1 MILFSTNQ
9 KIKKSI
15 LASLP
20 ILTLFVILTSTIIL
34 FSCKKDQGNFR
45 KLTNKERANV
55 VYSIG
60 ILLQENYIFPEI
72 ADSMSAHIINNLRNG
87 LYQSISRPE
96 DYAAKLT
103 QDLQS
108 VSHDK
113 HIRVVFNKPQKESSA
128 PGDSTKSKTDINDI
142 LRRDNYGFKE
152 AKILDGNIGYLDLR
166 FFADTLYAKNAALAA
181 MNYLCGADAL
191 IIDLRNNGGGTAAM
205 VQLIISY
212 FFSDKPVHLN
222 SFYWRRTGTTTKT
235 WTLPKLPDKLRPD
248 IDLYIL
254 TSSLT
259 FSGAEEFAYDLKNLN
274 RATLIGETT
283 GGGANIGAVMN
294 ATRRFKVFIPFG
306 RAINPIT
313 QTNWEGVG
321 VEPHIKTTSE
331 AAFDTARIIAF
342 KKLMK

>member
-1 MILFSTNQ
+1 M
-9 KIKKSI
+9 
-15 LASLP
+15 
-20 ILTLFVILTSTIIL
+20 VTSTIIL

-45 KLTNKERANV
+45 KLTNKEKANV

-87 LYQSISRPE
+87 LYQSIFRPE

-113 HIRVVFNKPQKESSA
+113 HIRVGFNKPRKDSSA
-128 PGDSTKSKTDINDI
+128 PRDSSNSKTDINDI
-142 LRRDNYGFKE
+142 LRKDDYGFKE

-166 FFADTLYAKNAALAA
+166 FFADTLYAKNAALET

-212 FFSDKPVHLN
+212 FYSDKPVHLN
-222 SFYWRRTGTTTKT
+222 SFYWRQNNTTTES
-235 WTLPKLPDKLRPD
+235 WTLPRLPGKHRPD
-248 IDLYIL
+248 IDLYVL

-259 FSGAEEFAYDLKNLN
+259 FSGAEEFAYDLKNLK

-283 GGGANIGAVMN
+283 GGGANIGSVRR

-306 RAINPIT
+306 KAINPIT

-321 VEPHIKTTSE
+321 VEPDIKTTSE
-331 AAFDTARIIAF
+331 AAFDTARVLAL
-342 KKLMK
+342 KKLTLKLSMKN

>member
-1 MILFSTNQ
+1 MLFSPNQ
-9 KIKKSI
+9 KNKKSI
-15 LASLP
+15 LASSP
-20 ILTLFVILTSTIIL
+20 ILTLFVMLTAIITL
-34 FSCKKDQGNFR
+34 FSCKKDQGDFR

-60 ILLQENYIFPEI
+60 IHLQENYIFPEI

-87 LYQSISRPE
+87 LYQSIFRPE
-96 DYAAKLT
+96 DYADKLT

-113 HIRVVFNKPQKESSA
+113 HIRVIFNKARKGSSPQE
-128 PGDSTKSKTDINDI
+128 DITKSKTYINDI

-166 FFADTLYAKNAALAA
+166 YFADTLYAKNAALVA
-181 MNYLCGADAL
+181 MNYLCRADAL
-191 IIDLRNNGGGTAAM
+191 IIDLRNNSGGTAAM

-222 SFYWRRTGTTTKT
+222 SFYWRRTNTITNT
-235 WTLPKLPDKLRPD
+235 WTLPKLPGKLRPD

-259 FSGAEEFAYDLKNLN
+259 FSAAEEFAYDLKNLK

-283 GGGANIGAVMN
+283 GGGANIGSVMM
-294 ATRRFKVFIPFG
+294 ATSRFKVFIPFG

-313 QTNWEGVG
+313 HTNWEGVG

-331 AAFDTARIIAF
+331 AAFDTARIIALE
-342 KKLMK
+342 KLMK

>member
-1 MILFSTNQ
+1 VGQNRNTMSLFSTNQ
-9 KIKKSI
+9 KNKKLI
-15 LASLP
+15 LASP
-20 ILTLFVILTSTIIL
+20 ILILFVIVIETIIL
-34 FSCKKDQGNFR
+34 FSCKDHGNFR
-45 KLTNKERANV
+45 KLTNDERSKV

-60 ILLQENYIFPEI
+60 ILLQKNYIFPEI
-72 ADSMSAHIINNLRNG
+72 ADSMSATIINNLRNG
-87 LYQSISRPE
+87 LYQSIFSPE
-96 DYAAKLT
+96 DYAEKLT

-113 HIRVVFNKPQKESSA
+113 HVRVIFNETQKGFFA
-128 PGDSTKSKTDINDI
+128 PENGINDI
-142 LRRDNYGFKE
+142 LKRDNYGFKE
-152 AKILDGNIGYLDLR
+152 VKILDGNIGYLDLR
-166 FFADTLYAKNAALAA
+166 FFADTSYAKNVALIA

-212 FFSDKPVHLN
+212 FFSDKPIHLN
-222 SFYWRRTGTTTKT
+222 SFYWRRTNTITET
-235 WTLPKLPDKLRPD
+235 WTFPELPDKLRPD

-254 TSSLT
+254 TSKMT
-259 FSGAEEFAYDLKNLN
+259 FSAGEEFAYDLKNLK

-283 GGGANIGAVMN
+283 GGGANIGEVMI
-294 ATRRFKVFIPFG
+294 ASRRFKVFIPLG

-321 VEPHIKTTSE
+321 VEPHIKTSSE
-331 AAFDTARIIAF
+331 AAFDTARIIAL